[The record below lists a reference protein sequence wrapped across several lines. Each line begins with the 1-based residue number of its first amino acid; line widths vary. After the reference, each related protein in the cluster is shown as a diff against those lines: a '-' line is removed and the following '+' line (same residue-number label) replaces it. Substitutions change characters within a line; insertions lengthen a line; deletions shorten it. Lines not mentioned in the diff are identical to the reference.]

1 MFFGEQCLQIY
12 ALVSTLVKCITVKC
26 GTYFLESNYF
36 VFCNKLIINKMPDF
50 IYKGKVYYNPVQLVM
65 EQIGGTWKAPIL
77 WRLRDKTLRY
87 GELRKDIPHISDK
100 MLTTQLRELE
110 SDGYVKRQVYAVVPP
125 KTEYSLTENGK
136 DIIELITAI
145 RNYGLK
151 MMERYEQEEQQ
162 NSVQPPKP

>member
-1 MFFGEQCLQIY
+1 
-12 ALVSTLVKCITVKC
+12 
-26 GTYFLESNYF
+26 
-36 VFCNKLIINKMPDF
+36 MPDF

-77 WRLRDKTLRY
+77 WRLKGQTMRY

-110 SDGYVKRQVYAVVPP
+110 EDGYIVRKVYAVVPP
-125 KTEYSLTENGK
+125 KTEYSLTQQGEEMM
-136 DIIELITAI
+136 ELITVI

-151 MMERYEQEEQQ
+151 MIENEQ
-162 NSVQPPKP
+162 VKKL